1 MRHRHYQVYF
11 CYGLSEQKSADK
23 IRELVGNSFSS
34 FANINKSENQGK
46 ILFII
51 PPEKCIFRQNFSA
64 MIYGIDQFKYQDV
77 LEILKNPSKAK
88 LNEQSKD
95 QIIKSQQNVQQI
107 VASDRT
113 VYGINTGFGPLCD
126 VKISEEETAQL
137 QHNLII
143 SHAVGVGK
151 PIQKDISK
159 IMMISKIHALSKG
172 FSGVSLDVI
181 ERLIL
186 MLELDIIPVVPEQGS
201 VGASGDLAPLA
212 HLVLPLLGLG
222 QVWVND
228 EIKVTSEVL
237 EKHNIQPLKLGPKE
251 GLGLINGTQFILAH
265 AIIGL
270 SKFEYLLDLAD
281 LTASMSIEAYRG
293 SASPFK
299 KELHEI
305 RPFDGSQ
312 KVAERMRNFL
322 QDSDNLKSHEFCDRV
337 QDPYSMRCV
346 PQVHGASRNAFEHL
360 KQMAETELNSV
371 TDNPIVLSA
380 EESIS
385 GGNFHGQLMA
395 LPLDYCSLA
404 AAELGNISDRRSYLL
419 LEGKYGLPKLLVESS
434 GLNSGFM
441 IPQYTSA
448 ALVTENKTL
457 CFPASA
463 DSIPT
468 SLGQEDHVSMGSI
481 SGRKFNQIL
490 GNLENII
497 AIELMF
503 AAQGLEFRRPA
514 KCSKIVEENYDIIRS
529 VVPKLE
535 DDRLIGEDI
544 LKIAELIREK
554 RFFCELD
561 FYCKTAN

>member
-1 MRHRHYQVYF
+1 
-11 CYGLSEQKSADK
+11 
-23 IRELVGNSFSS
+23 
-34 FANINKSENQGK
+34 
-46 ILFII
+46 
-51 PPEKCIFRQNFSA
+51 
-64 MIYGIDQFKYQDV
+64 MIYGIDTFTISDIMA
-77 LEILKNPSKAK
+77 ILDDPKKAK
-88 LNEQSKD
+88 LTKESK
-95 QIIKSQQNVQQI
+95 QKILQSQQNVQKI

-151 PIQKDISK
+151 PIAKELSK
-159 IMMISKIHALSKG
+159 VMMISKIHALSKG
-172 FSGVSLDVI
+172 FSGVSLEVI
-181 ERLIL
+181 ERLIF
-186 MLELDIIPVVPEQGS
+186 MLEEDIIPVVPEQGS

-222 QVWVND
+222 KVWQNN
-228 EIKVTSEVL
+228 EIRNTADVL
-237 EKHNIQPLKLGPKE
+237 AEKGIKPLILGPKE

-265 AIIGL
+265 AILGL
-270 SKFEYLLDLAD
+270 NKFEYLLDLAD
-281 LTASMSIEAYRG
+281 LTAALSLEAYRG

-299 KELHEI
+299 KELHDI
-305 RPFDGSQ
+305 RPFSGSK
-312 KVAERMRNFL
+312 KVAARMLKFL
-322 QDSDNLKSHEFCDRV
+322 KNSENLHAHEFCDRV

-346 PQVHGASRNAFEHL
+346 PQVHGASRNAYEHQKNL
-360 KQMAETELNSV
+360 VEIELNSV

-385 GGNFHGQLMA
+385 GGNFHGQLLA
-395 LPLDYCSLA
+395 LPLDYCTLA

-419 LEGKYGLPKLLVESS
+419 LEGKFGLPRLLTESS

-481 SGRKFNQIL
+481 SGRKFNQVL
-490 GNLENII
+490 GNLENIL
-497 AIELMF
+497 AVELMF
-503 AAQGLEFRRPA
+503 GAQGIEFRRPA
-514 KCSKIVEENYDIIRS
+514 KCSKYVENAYALIRTK
-529 VVPKLE
+529 VEKLE
-535 DDRLIGEDI
+535 DDRLIGEDM
-544 LKIAELIREK
+544 LAIAELIRERK
-554 RFFCELD
+554 FEV
-561 FYCKTAN
+561 N

>member
-1 MRHRHYQVYF
+1 
-11 CYGLSEQKSADK
+11 
-23 IRELVGNSFSS
+23 
-34 FANINKSENQGK
+34 
-46 ILFII
+46 
-51 PPEKCIFRQNFSA
+51 
-64 MIYGIDQFKYQDV
+64 MIYGIDTFTISDIMA
-77 LEILKNPSKAK
+77 ILDDPKKAK
-88 LNEQSKD
+88 LTKESK
-95 QIIKSQQNVQQI
+95 QKILQSQQNVQQI

-151 PIQKDISK
+151 PIAKELSK
-159 IMMISKIHALSKG
+159 VMMISKIHALSKG
-172 FSGVSLDVI
+172 FSGVSLEVI
-181 ERLIL
+181 ERLIF
-186 MLELDIIPVVPEQGS
+186 MLQEDIIPVVPEQGS

-222 QVWVND
+222 KVWQNN
-228 EIKVTSEVL
+228 EIRNTADVL
-237 EKHNIQPLKLGPKE
+237 AEKGIKPLILGPKE

-265 AIIGL
+265 AILGL
-270 SKFEYLLDLAD
+270 NKFEYLLDLAD
-281 LTASMSIEAYRG
+281 LTAALSLEAYRG

-299 KELHEI
+299 KELHDI
-305 RPFDGSQ
+305 RPFSGSK
-312 KVAERMRNFL
+312 KVAARMLKFL
-322 QDSDNLKSHEFCDRV
+322 KNSENLHAHEFCDRV

-346 PQVHGASRNAFEHL
+346 PQVHGASRNAYEHL
-360 KQMAETELNSV
+360 KNLAEIELNSV

-385 GGNFHGQLMA
+385 GGNFHGQLLA
-395 LPLDYCSLA
+395 LPLDYCTLA

-419 LEGKYGLPKLLVESS
+419 LEGKFGLPRLLTESS

-481 SGRKFNQIL
+481 SGRKFNQVL
-490 GNLENII
+490 GNLENIL
-497 AIELMF
+497 AVELMF
-503 AAQGLEFRRPA
+503 GAQGLEFRRPA
-514 KCSKIVEENYDIIRS
+514 KCSKYVENAYALIRTK
-529 VVPKLE
+529 VEKLE
-535 DDRLIGEDI
+535 DDRLIGEDM
-544 LKIAELIREK
+544 LAIAELIRERK
-554 RFFCELD
+554 FEVI
-561 FYCKTAN
+561 